1 MKTAELKRLRSVLL
15 SAPDSE
21 RDSGRDGECAVQEET
36 RENLV
41 PASVMFPIVL
51 REDAPWVLLTRR
63 TCHLRDHPGQIC
75 FPGGRADPEDASPA
89 HTALREIWEETGIS
103 SDRIEVIGYLPD
115 RRTVTGFR
123 ITPVV
128 AFIRPP
134 FELNPDAFEVADIF
148 EAPLA
153 FLLDTANHHAIPTP
167 GKESP
172 LFSIV
177 FGSRRIWGA
186 TAGIIHVLSERL
198 AAAPSPPAPLPH
210 CTDRRHR

>member
-1 MKTAELKRLRSVLL
+1 VETAELERLRSVLL
-15 SAPDSE
+15 SVPDG
-21 RDSGRDGECAVQEET
+21 GRDGECAVREYL
-36 RENLV
+36 RENLI

-51 REDAPWVLLTRR
+51 RDDAPQVLLTRR

-89 HTALREIWEETGIS
+89 HTALREVWEETGIS

-153 FLLDTANHHAIPTP
+153 FLLDAANHHVIPRP
-167 GKESP
+167 GKENP
-172 LFSIV
+172 LFSIA

-186 TAGIIHVLSERL
+186 TAGIIRALSERL
-198 AAAPSPPAPLPH
+198 AAAPSPPDTLPH
-210 CTDRRHR
+210 VDEGREN